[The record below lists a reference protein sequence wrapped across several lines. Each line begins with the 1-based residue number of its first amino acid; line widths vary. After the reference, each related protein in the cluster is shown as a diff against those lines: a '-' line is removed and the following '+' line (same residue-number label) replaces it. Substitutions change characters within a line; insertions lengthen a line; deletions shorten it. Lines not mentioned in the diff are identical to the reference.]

1 MKTIKWLAMPLL
13 ALSLT
18 GLTTACSDKNDEEEE
33 QGGAPAGTLTPE
45 ESKERLS
52 QIGKDFVNA
61 IPKSDFDELDQLAT
75 HIKDRYC
82 GDNQVAGLEDWVK
95 DCFNALSKTVLP
107 DKVEGYATYKYTR
120 RIYEL
125 SQFHAHLTYNENTNK
140 WEVDKKVSDLQA
152 TCKDQNGQTVVAK
165 LTTSGRTKE
174 VFISE
179 IEIDKKEEYNN
190 YIYTTIYEMDK
201 AYAYIPE
208 NITVTLTRAGQTLVT
223 VVVTTDLNSISGK
236 NFDLSKDAASATVKA
251 QLAGYDIQCNRV
263 AAKANSEDG
272 AVVNFLINKNGRKL
286 LSADVTATA
295 KLPSGLVWS
304 ESTDPDDFEDKLDQ
318 FGGKV
323 TVCNLDVLGQL
334 QVTAVCSD
342 AQKVFDDFEQAEKN
356 KKNADAVNS
365 YAQEINSCST
375 AQFFYDSNFAAPQGR
390 MEIEA
395 TPNSEG
401 KKYYLEPVIVFP
413 DGSRY
418 NMINES
424 YFNEDNF
431 KGLVDLFDTLC
442 DSYEK
447 MVENYDD

>member
-18 GLTTACSDKNDEEEE
+18 GLTTACSDKNDEED

-61 IPKSDFDELDQLAT
+61 IPQSDFKELDQLAT

-125 SQFHAHLTYNENTNK
+125 SQFRAHLEYREGKWNVQKNT
-140 WEVDKKVSDLQA
+140 SDLQA
-152 TCKDQNGQTVVAK
+152 TCKDQNNQTVVAK
-165 LTTSGRTKE
+165 LTTSGRTKK

-201 AYAYIPE
+201 AYAEIPE

-223 VVVTTDLNSISGK
+223 VVVTTDLNSISGE

-251 QLAGYDIQCNRV
+251 QLAGYDIQCNRI
-263 AAKANSEDG
+263 AAKANTEDG
-272 AVVNFLINKNGRKL
+272 AVVNFLINKNGKKL

-295 KLPSGLVWS
+295 KLPTSGLVWS
-304 ESTDPDDFEDKLDQ
+304 ENTDIKTFEKQLEEFD
-318 FGGKV
+318 GKV

-334 QVTAVCSD
+334 QVAAVCSD
-342 AQKVFDDFEQAEKN
+342 AKSVFDDFEQAEKN

-365 YAQEINSCST
+365 YAQEINSLFT
-375 AQFFYDSNFAAPQGR
+375 AQFFYDSNFSAPQGH
-390 MEIEA
+390 MEFEA

-418 NMINES
+418 NMTNES
-424 YFNEDNF
+424 YFNENNF
-431 KGLVDLFDTLC
+431 RSLVDLFNTLC
-442 DSYEK
+442 DNYEK

>member
-18 GLTTACSDKNDEEEE
+18 GLTTACSDKNDEED

-61 IPKSDFDELDQLAT
+61 IPKSDFDELDLLAR
-75 HIKDRYC
+75 HIKDNYC
-82 GDNQVAGLEDWVK
+82 NDDKTDDVEQWADR
-95 DCFNALSKTVLP
+95 CFKALTNEAIFP
-107 DKVEGYATYKYTR
+107 DKITDYSTYKYTR

-125 SQFHAHLTYNENTNK
+125 SQFRGHLTYSGNR
-140 WEVDKKVSDLQA
+140 WEVQEANDLQA
-152 TCKDQNGQTVVAK
+152 TCTDQNGQQVIAK
-165 LTTSGRTKE
+165 LTTSGNTKR
-174 VFISE
+174 VYIGE

-201 AYAYIPE
+201 AHAEIPE
-208 NITVTLTRAGQTLVT
+208 NITVTLTRGGQTLVT
-223 VVVTTDLNSISGK
+223 VVVTTDLNSISVE

-251 QLAGYDIQCNRV
+251 QLAGYDIQCNRI
-263 AAKANSEDG
+263 AAKANTENG
-272 AVVNFLINKNGRKL
+272 AVVNFLVNKNGRKL
-286 LSADVTATA
+286 LSADVTATVS
-295 KLPSGLVWS
+295 LPSGMVWS
-304 ESTDPDDFEDKLDQ
+304 EYTDQDLFEDKLEQ

-323 TVCNLDVLGQL
+323 TVCKLDVLGQL
-334 QVTAVCSD
+334 QVTAACTD
-342 AQKVFDDFEQAEKN
+342 AHTIYEQFETADDN
-356 KKNADAVNS
+356 KKNADVVNS
-365 YAQEINSCST
+365 CAQKINNNFT
-375 AQFFYDSNFAAPQGR
+375 AQFFYDGGSISQGH
-390 MEIEA
+390 MEFEA

-418 NMINES
+418 NMTNES
-424 YFNEDNF
+424 YFNEDDF

-447 MVENYDD
+447 MVDNYDD